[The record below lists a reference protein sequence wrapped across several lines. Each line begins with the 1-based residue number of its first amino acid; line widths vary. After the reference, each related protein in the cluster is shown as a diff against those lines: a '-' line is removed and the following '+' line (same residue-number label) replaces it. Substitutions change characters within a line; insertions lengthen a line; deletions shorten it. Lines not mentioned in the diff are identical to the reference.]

1 MFFHYSYTIIEIG
14 KNLLKDT
21 IRGRGV
27 KLQEVSSHKRE
38 NVAKAYMI
46 FIALLGWT
54 VVGYSFFQIEP
65 TNEMALLLLLTT
77 MLVITEYFPIPLLR
91 GSTTITFP
99 LIFVMYEIFGIS
111 YPIII
116 YAGIVLAT
124 NFLHQRPMRTILFNP
139 AQLVITLFLA
149 EYIVTH
155 TKTTQILITN
165 SEFLTGVLTYTLFL
179 VLFYIINNV
188 IVDIVLLLRPQ
199 PYSLNMFLAKSS
211 IELGSALISLLYG
224 VIIVYLSGRTI
235 DVFSMFFFFSP
246 LIAVSLLYSVITT
259 LENEKKR
266 LNALFEIT
274 TVVNKNIHSTDW
286 IETFKT
292 IFTQIVDVQ
301 AVMLWVKENED
312 WKILYYDGRVTP
324 KDALSGEALARF
336 DGKKEPIVYQD
347 RVKKLGPIDEFFKK
361 DMKAFVYSPMVV
373 EDETIG
379 MLVVAKSRSRSF
391 EEDEIHSI
399 ATLSNQLAVAI
410 KSRYLIEEKE
420 KRIILEERNRIA
432 RGIHDGVAQTLA
444 GAVMNLET
452 AERKFNRNPEETRKL
467 ILQSMDKLRLS
478 LREVRESIYELRPY
492 PTERVGL
499 SAAIEKRIEMVKD
512 EYDIPFSFDIR
523 GKEVP
528 LSSMVEK
535 ELFDIFQESLQNT
548 IKHAKATKIEVLLSY
563 QKENI
568 ILKIKDNGVG
578 FSLFQAMVKAQNNPH
593 FGILNMNDAAEK
605 INATLQIDSKEGQG
619 TDIILTVPK
628 MGLEG
633 GNTVDQAY
641 AGG

>member
-1 MFFHYSYTIIEIG
+1 M
-14 KNLLKDT
+14 
-21 IRGRGV
+21 
-27 KLQEVSSHKRE
+27 KLPMVSSHKRE
-38 NVAKAYMI
+38 NYAKFYMI
-46 FIALLGWT
+46 LIALIGWT
-54 VVGYSFFQIEP
+54 IVGYSFFQIEP
-65 TNEMALLLLLTT
+65 TDEIAILLLLTAF
-77 MLVITEYFPIPLLR
+77 LAVTEYFPIPLMR

-99 LIFVMYEIFGIS
+99 FIFIMQGLFGIS

-116 YAGIVLAT
+116 YAVIVLVI
-124 NFLHQRPMRTILFNP
+124 NILHERPLRIILFNP
-139 AQLVITLFLA
+139 AQLAISVFTADFILTYLNGTQVLATNNELLNGILTYGLFLA
-149 EYIVTH
+149 FFFIV
-155 TKTTQILITN
+155 
-165 SEFLTGVLTYTLFL
+165 
-179 VLFYIINNV
+179 NNL
-188 IVDIVLLLRPQ
+188 IVDFVLLIRPQ
-199 PYSLNMFLAKSS
+199 PYPFFMFKTKTFT
-211 IELGSALISLLYG
+211 EVGSAAISLLYG
-224 VIIVYLSGRTI
+224 VMMVYLNGRTV

-246 LIAVSLLYSVITT
+246 LVAVSLLYSVIST

-266 LNALFEIT
+266 LNALFSIT

-301 AVMLWVKENED
+301 AIMLWVKEND
-312 WKILYYDGRVTP
+312 VWKILYYDGRVTP
-324 KDALSGEALARF
+324 KEELTGEALARF

-399 ATLSNQLAVAI
+399 ATLSNQLAVAV
-410 KSRYLIEEKE
+410 KTRYLIEEKE

-452 AERKFNRNPEETRKL
+452 AERKFDRNREETRKL
-467 ILQSMDKLRLS
+467 IHESMEKLRLS

-499 SAAIEKRIEMVKD
+499 SAAISKRIKMIKS
-512 EYDIPFSFDIR
+512 EYDISFSFDIR
-523 GKEVP
+523 GQEVP

-548 IKHAKATKIEVLLSY
+548 VKHAKATKIDVLLSY
-563 QKENI
+563 QKEHI

-619 TDIILTVPK
+619 TDITLTVPK

-633 GNTVDQAY
+633 GSTVDQAY